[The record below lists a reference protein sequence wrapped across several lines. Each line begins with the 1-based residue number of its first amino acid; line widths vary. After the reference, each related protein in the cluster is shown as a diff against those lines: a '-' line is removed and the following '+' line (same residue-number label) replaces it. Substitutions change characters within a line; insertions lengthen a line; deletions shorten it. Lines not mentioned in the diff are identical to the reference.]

1 MDAAPVPAA
10 PFTPNRRRDWLTA
23 VTIGLMVAVGLAVL
37 LEYLDDTIKTPD
49 DVSRRLH
56 LPLLGLVPA
65 MRGKRQPL
73 LTGEVPPDFGEA
85 YRSLRTALVFSS
97 GGASSSSSSSP
108 IISVTSTQPLEGKTT
123 SASNLALVLA
133 LGGARVL
140 LIDADMR
147 RPSVHKALGMANSV
161 GLSHVLV
168 GQAKIRDAVR
178 RTHDPNLSALTAG
191 QPPPNPSELL
201 ASDRMRSLLASLESG
216 PFDWIVIDSPP
227 VLAVTD
233 AVILAP
239 LVSGTLFVVGAEM
252 TRWAHAKRAMTMLT
266 AGGDTNVIGVVLNRV
281 DFARNRYYYSRYYG
295 YHYKSYYRD
304 VSAAA

>member
-1 MDAAPVPAA
+1 MIDGG
-10 PFTPNRRRDWLTA
+10 R
-23 VTIGLMVAVGLAVL
+23 
-37 LEYLDDTIKTPD
+37 
-49 DVSRRLH
+49 SLH
-56 LPLLGLVPA
+56 VPLLGLVPA
-65 MRGKRQPL
+65 MRGKRRPL

-97 GGASSSSSSSP
+97 GGASSSP

-123 SASNLALVLA
+123 SASNLAFVLA

-147 RPSVHKALGMANSV
+147 RPSVHKALEMANSV

-191 QPPPNPSELL
+191 HPPPNPSELL

-233 AVILAP
+233 AVILGP

-252 TRWAHAKRAMTMLT
+252 TRWTHAKRAMTMLHD
-266 AGGDTNVIGVVLNRV
+266 GR
-281 DFARNRYYYSRYYG
+281 
-295 YHYKSYYRD
+295 
-304 VSAAA
+304 